1 MRRVFGVARVLV
13 ALTGVVAMIGDFN
26 YSIGTS
32 PFATGN
38 FFSYFT
44 IQSMLLGVTV
54 FGIGAVNALRQ
65 PQDPLWLDMVRL
77 ISTTYLIVSGIVF
90 AFILIEG
97 TLRGIPVWAPWSS
110 QLMHFWIP
118 SFALLDWLIAPGRD
132 APWKTVPWVL
142 VFPAVWL
149 VYTMIRGTYVFWY
162 PYFFLDPAIVEMPY
176 EFSVYLLAIIAVFT
190 GVTSL
195 LLAISRVPRLER
207 VRERLAPRRPSP
219 VRARRQ
225 DRRTARD

>member
-1 MRRVFGVARVLV
+1 MRKVFGVARILV
-13 ALTGVVAMIGDFN
+13 ALTGIVAMIGDFN

-44 IQSMLLGVTV
+44 IQSMIVGVTV
-54 FGIGAVNALRQ
+54 FVIGAVNALRQ
-65 PQDPLWLDMVRL
+65 PEDPLWLDMVRL

-110 QLMHFWIP
+110 QLMHFWI
-118 SFALLDWLIAPGRD
+118 SGFALLDWLIAPGRD

-149 VYTMIRGTYVFWY
+149 VYTMIRGTYVYWY
-162 PYFFLDPAIVEMPY
+162 PYFFLDPAIVEVPY
-176 EFSVYLLAIIAVFT
+176 EFSIYLLAIIAVFT

-195 LLAISRVPRLER
+195 LLAISRVPRLEH
-207 VRERLAPRRPSP
+207 VRERWGRNRPAPA
-219 VRARRQ
+219 ARRRR
-225 DRRTARD
+225 DRRTVQG